1 MPEHTGLY
9 ERPSAIHP
17 SGHTLPIGR
26 YSPAVAV
33 PLDGK
38 RTMVFI
44 SGQVAG
50 NAEGRTVGVGDPGC
64 QTEEVFRRIA
74 EILHEVGG
82 DVGDLVSVVV
92 YLADM
97 AHFPAV
103 SAVRDRVLRAPPP
116 ASTLVE
122 VARLAVADHLVEIS
136 GVAVVR
142 SRP

>member
-1 MPEHTGLY
+1 MPEHAGLD
-9 ERPSAIHP
+9 ERPFAVRP
-17 SGHTLPIGR
+17 PGHTLPIGR

-33 PLDGK
+33 PFDGD

-50 NAEGRTVGVGDPGC
+50 DAEGRTVGVGDPGR
-64 QTEEVFRRIA
+64 QTEEIFRRVA

-82 DVGDLVSVVV
+82 GLGDLVSVVV
-92 YLADM
+92 YVADM

-103 SAVRDRVLRAPPP
+103 SEVRDRVLQAPPP

-122 VARLAVADHLVEIS
+122 VSRLAVADHLVEIS

-142 SRP
+142 GRP